1 MNSGVIAVIRTDD
14 PEIAA
19 TLARGFNS
27 TSVDAIEITMT
38 VPNALEV
45 IEKLIQ
51 EGVTRLG
58 GGTVRTIEQVQR
70 LRSMGAAFGVA
81 PNLDEAILKEAV
93 RLGLPFTPGTLTP
106 SEMVRAQQLGA
117 TSLKVFPISAVGGIE
132 FVHSVLEPLPDLALV
147 VSGGVQPAEV
157 RSYIDAGC
165 VGVCMGGALWSQ
177 EIAATHDVS
186 AVQNYARKALERI
199 ASSTP

>member
-45 IEKLIQ
+45 IEKLIE
-51 EGVTRLG
+51 EGVTRIG

>member
-1 MNSGVIAVIRTDD
+1 MKSGVIAVIRTND

-19 TLARGFNS
+19 TLARGFNT

-45 IEKLIQ
+45 IEKLIE

-147 VSGGVQPAEV
+147 VSGGVQPSEV

-165 VGVCMGGALWSQ
+165 VGVCMGGALWTQ
-177 EIAATHDVS
+177 EIAATHDVK
-186 AVQNYARKALERI
+186 AVHTYARAALERI
-199 ASSTP
+199 ANSTQ

>member
-1 MNSGVIAVIRTDD
+1 MKSGVIAVIRTDD
-14 PEIAA
+14 PEIAL
-19 TLARGFNS
+19 TLARGFNA
-27 TSVDAIEITMT
+27 TSVDAIEVTMT
-38 VPNALEV
+38 VPNALDV
-45 IEKLIQ
+45 IEKLIA

-81 PNLDEAILKEAV
+81 PNMDEAILKEAV

-147 VSGGVQPAEV
+147 VSGGVQPSEV

-165 VGVCMGGALWSQ
+165 VGVCMGGALWTQ
-177 EIAATHDVS
+177 EIASTHDVS
-186 AVQNYARKALERI
+186 AVHSYASKALERI
-199 ASSTP
+199 AGATP

>member
-1 MNSGVIAVIRTDD
+1 MKSGVIAVIRTDD
-14 PEIAA
+14 PEIAL
-19 TLARGFNS
+19 TLARGFNA
-27 TSVDAIEITMT
+27 TSVDAIEVTMT
-38 VPNALEV
+38 VPNALQV
-45 IEKLIQ
+45 IEKLLA

-58 GGTVRTIEQVQR
+58 GGTVRTIEQVQS
-70 LRSMGAAFGVA
+70 LQSMGAAFGVA

-117 TSLKVFPISAVGGIE
+117 TSLKIFPISAVGGIE
-132 FVHSVLEPLPDLALV
+132 FIHSVLEPLPDLALV

-177 EIAATHDVS
+177 EIAMTHDVK
-186 AVQNYARKALERI
+186 AVYNYACASLERI
-199 ASSTP
+199 ANSAR

>member
-14 PEIAA
+14 PDIAL

-38 VPNALEV
+38 VPNALEI
-45 IEKLIQ
+45 IEKLIE
-51 EGVTRLG
+51 EGVTRIG
-58 GGTVRTIEQVQR
+58 GGTVRSIEQVQR
-70 LRSMGAAFGVA
+70 LRSIGAAFGVA
-81 PNLDEAILKEAV
+81 PSFDEAILKEAV

-186 AVQNYARKALERI
+186 AVQNYASKALQKI

>member
-1 MNSGVIAVIRTDD
+1 MKSGVIAVIRTDD
-14 PEIAA
+14 PEIAL
-19 TLARGFNS
+19 TLARGFNT
-27 TSVDAIEITMT
+27 TSVDAIEVTMT
-38 VPNALEV
+38 VPNALDV
-45 IEKLIQ
+45 IEKLIA
-51 EGVTRLG
+51 EGVTRIG

-81 PNLDEAILKEAV
+81 PNIDEAILNEAV
-93 RLGLPFTPGTLTP
+93 RFGLPFTPGTLTP

-117 TSLKVFPISAVGGIE
+117 TSMKIFPISAVGGIE

-147 VSGGVQPAEV
+147 VSGGVQPSEV

-186 AVQNYARKALERI
+186 AVQNYASKALERI
-199 ASSTP
+199 ASSAR

>member
-1 MNSGVIAVIRTDD
+1 MKSGVIAVIRTDD
-14 PEIAA
+14 PEIAL
-19 TLARGFNS
+19 TLARGFNA
-27 TSVDAIEITMT
+27 TSVDAIEVTMT
-38 VPNALEV
+38 VPNALNV
-45 IEKLIQ
+45 IEKLIA

-81 PNLDEAILKEAV
+81 PNMDEAILKAAV

-147 VSGGVQPAEV
+147 VSGGVQPSEV

-165 VGVCMGGALWSQ
+165 VGVCMGGALWTQ
-177 EIAATHDVS
+177 EIASTHDVS
-186 AVQNYARKALERI
+186 AVHSYASKALERI
-199 ASSTP
+199 ASATP